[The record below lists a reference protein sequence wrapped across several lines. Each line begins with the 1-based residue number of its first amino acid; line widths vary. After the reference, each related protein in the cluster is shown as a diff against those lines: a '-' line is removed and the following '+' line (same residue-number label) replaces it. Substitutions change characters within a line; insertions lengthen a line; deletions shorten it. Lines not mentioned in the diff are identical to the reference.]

1 MQIHTPLSKPT
12 LGSVRVF
19 AASGTTRIAESKAVC
34 LLLAVGLILLLFGD
48 VVFLGTSLAPID
60 YDEVLTPS
68 CFTLP
73 ASIDFP
79 GTDGT

>member
-1 MQIHTPLSKPT
+1 MRWML
-12 LGSVRVF
+12 R
-19 AASGTTRIAESKAVC
+19 
-34 LLLAVGLILLLFGD
+34 LLLFGD
-48 VVFLGTSLAPID
+48 VIFLDTSLAPVD